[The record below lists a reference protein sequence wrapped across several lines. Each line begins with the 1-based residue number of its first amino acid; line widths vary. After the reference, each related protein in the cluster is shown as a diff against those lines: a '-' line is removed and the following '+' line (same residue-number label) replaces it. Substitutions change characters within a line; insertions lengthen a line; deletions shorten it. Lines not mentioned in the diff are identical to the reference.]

1 VHATCGRRREAWIN
15 AAAQEEERDQRD
27 DRQGNERH
35 SLDDDACLHD
45 RHPTSRDGSRARRRV
60 ATLADM
66 ETRRLPTPDVLREQV
81 VLEQQ
86 DLAPDASFAIVTR
99 RVVDGEDYVSHLWRV
114 AVPDGGKPQ
123 RLTDGRW
130 RDTSPAIRPDGRAV
144 AFCRKAPDED
154 KVALCVLALDDAEPD
169 AAGAAAEPVTI
180 DLGDLSP
187 SAPAWSPD
195 GQTLAF
201 TAETG
206 PQRFIVGPVPDK
218 GEPRARVITT
228 LDYRWDEQGY
238 LDRRSQAFTV
248 PANPADGSAAPRQ
261 LTDLVCGVSDLAW
274 RPDGKA
280 LAFSADPRAE
290 ADRHPRTSIWEVS
303 TDGGDPREILALA
316 GPVRLPAYS
325 PDSRLIAAVGV
336 DDPDY
341 FDDLAPSL
349 HVAPVDGSAA
359 PVELAPDFDRPV
371 GNWADSDLTGWH
383 VASRPG
389 PVWDTPDGIT
399 SLVSDRGRTHPW
411 RFPVHAATGLPAGDP
426 IRLGHGDVM
435 ANSVASAGGVV
446 ILIATVGN
454 RPPELCIAAADGE
467 IRPITTMGSAWIDS
481 LPWPKMALFEA
492 PGPGGPIEV
501 WLASP
506 AGSGAGP
513 LPTVVDVHGGP
524 LGAWA
529 PAPSME
535 VVLLCAR
542 GYRVVLPNI
551 RGSASYGGE
560 WIRPQLGD
568 WGGADADD
576 VHAALDFVEAM
587 GLADP
592 SRLGVLGL
600 SYGGFMVNWL
610 VGTTDRF
617 VAAVSENGVTNQ
629 VSAWA
634 HSDSGAEYCRA
645 ARMGDATTPA
655 GVEQLWRQSPLRNVA
670 AVHTPILLLQSEAD
684 RRCPPADNEQF
695 FAALRW
701 LGREVEYVLYPEEY
715 HVVQATGRIDRRID
729 RMTRM
734 LDWFDGHIER

>member
-1 VHATCGRRREAWIN
+1 
-15 AAAQEEERDQRD
+15 
-27 DRQGNERH
+27 
-35 SLDDDACLHD
+35 
-45 RHPTSRDGSRARRRV
+45 
-60 ATLADM
+60 M
-66 ETRRLPTPDVLREQV
+66 ETATAGRRLPTPDVLREQV

-86 DLAPDASFAIVTR
+86 DLAPDGSFAIVTR

-114 AVPDGGKPQ
+114 AVPDGSEPQ

-130 RDTSPAIRPDGRAV
+130 RDVSPAIRPDGRAV
-144 AFCRKAPDED
+144 AFCRKPAGED
-154 KVALCVLALDDAEPD
+154 KVTLCVLALDADANAATEPL
-169 AAGAAAEPVTI
+169 TI
-180 DLGDLSP
+180 DLGDLSL
-187 SAPAWSPD
+187 SAPQWSPD

-206 PQRFIVGPVPDK
+206 PQRFIVGPVPEK

-238 LDRRSQAFTV
+238 LDRRSQAFAV
-248 PANPADGSAAPRQ
+248 VAVGGEPPRQ
-261 LTDLVCGVSDLAW
+261 LTDLVSGVSDLTW

-280 LAFSADPRAE
+280 LAFTADPRPE
-290 ADRHPRTSIWEVS
+290 ADRHPRTSIWEVAA
-303 TDGGDPREILALA
+303 DGGEPREILTLA
-316 GPVRLPAYS
+316 GPCKLPAYS
-325 PDSRLIAAVGV
+325 PDSRFIAAVGV

-341 FDDLAPSL
+341 FDDLSPTL
-349 HVAPVDGSAA
+349 HVAPVDGSAE
-359 PVELAPDFDRPV
+359 PVALAPDFDRPI

-383 VASRPG
+383 VEQHPG
-389 PVWDTPDGIT
+389 PIWDTPDGIT
-399 SLVSDRGRTHPW
+399 ALVSDRGRTHPW
-411 RFPVHAATGLPAGDP
+411 RFPVHAASGLPAGDP

-435 ANSVASAGGVV
+435 ANSVVTANGVV
-446 ILIATVGN
+446 TLIATVGN
-454 RPPELCIAAADGE
+454 RPPELCVAEADGA
-467 IRPITTMGSAWIDS
+467 IRPITTMGSAWIDG
-481 LPWPKMALFEA
+481 LAWPTMTLFEA

-551 RGSASYGGE
+551 RGSATYGGE
-560 WIRPQLGD
+560 WIRPQLGE
-568 WGGADADD
+568 WGGPDADD
-576 VHAALDFVEAM
+576 VHAALDHFVAF

-592 SRLGVLGL
+592 ERLGVLGL

-617 VAAVSENGVTNQ
+617 AAAVSENGVTNQ

-645 ARMGDATTPA
+645 ARMGDVTTPA
-655 GVEQLWRQSPLRNVA
+655 GVEQLWRQSPLRNVS
-670 AVHTPILLLQSEAD
+670 AVQTPILLLQSEAD

-734 LDWFDGHIER
+734 LDWFDGHITR